1 MNNIDKYRLYGIT
14 IIIDIFLI
22 YSLFKINIVSFDF
35 IFIVILLCLHI
46 LFYYSLHT
54 YDKPIIDLL
63 HYFVFLMPFF
73 SLFTNIIYIK
83 ITSLLLLITIQFLW
97 IYENRCILNDPNDD
111 FGFGTLVNY
120 YTLTLSIIL
129 SSVIGYQYKNL

>member
-1 MNNIDKYRLYGIT
+1 MNTIDKYRLYGIT

-22 YSLFKINIVSFDF
+22 YSLFKINVVSFDF
-35 IFIVILLCLHI
+35 VFIFILLCLHI

-54 YDKPIIDLL
+54 YDKPVIDFL
-63 HYFVFLMPFF
+63 HYFVFIMPFF
-73 SLFTNIIYIK
+73 SIFTNIIYIK
-83 ITSLLLLITIQFLW
+83 IISLFLLITIQFLW
-97 IYENRCILNDPNDD
+97 IHENRCILNEPTDD

-129 SSVIGYQYKNL
+129 SLLIGYQYKNL